1 MAKKG
6 SSKRKINK
14 IKRAQLNVQTHRIA
28 NEELAD
34 AMRGKRSSN
43 AAQPHVPSHRKG
55 TRAKKNQAAIKEYA

>member
-14 IKRAQLNVQTHRIA
+14 VKRAQMNTQTHRIA
-28 NEELAD
+28 NEELAE

-43 AAQPHVPSHRKG
+43 AAQPHVPAYRKG
-55 TRAKKNQAAIKEYA
+55 TRSKKNEAAIKEYA